1 MQLRASQDIG
11 KITATRGGAN
21 APPATAGPMPMA
33 AAHGMAAAHAMAA
46 AHGMAAAG
54 NARAQGSGRERGGT
68 QERAPRLS
76 TVETAMQAIRV
87 RVELLIGHLCNH
99 A

>member
-54 NARAQGSGRERGGT
+54 NARAQGSGRDRGGNT

-87 RVELLIGHLCNH
+87 RLE
-99 A
+99 